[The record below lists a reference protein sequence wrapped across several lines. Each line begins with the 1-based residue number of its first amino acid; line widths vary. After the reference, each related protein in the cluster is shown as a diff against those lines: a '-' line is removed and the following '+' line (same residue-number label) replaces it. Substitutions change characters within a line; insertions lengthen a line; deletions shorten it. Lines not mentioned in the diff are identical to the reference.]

1 MDLTGHVEKRRILLQ
16 EFLITLDIMLPLLL
30 MLGVGWLLRRIG
42 LMTDAMTPGMNQ
54 LVFRVFLPVLLFNNI
69 RTLDLEHAPGLA
81 FSVFIVAS
89 VFGIWLIAQLLMPR
103 FFHDPKKVGVMV
115 QGVFRSNFAVL
126 GIPLMQSM
134 FGSTGLA
141 AVTLGLPLVIPLNN
155 VLGVIALSSAGG
167 KADFRS
173 VFKKIITNPMI
184 IGALLGALMLPL
196 DWTVPAVVDEV
207 CNDLAA
213 LASPIS
219 LLVLG
224 ASLKWQGVRDN
235 RRELVVTVLLKQLIV
250 PFAMVGLAVL
260 LGFRHE
266 ELGVMVILFGAP
278 VAVSSYPMAE
288 AMGCDGPLAASLLVL
303 TTVFSMGTLFALIYL
318 GKLLGV
324 L

>member
-1 MDLTGHVEKRRILLQ
+1 MQ

-30 MLGVGWLLRRIG
+30 MLCVGWLLRHIG

-69 RTLDLEHAPGLA
+69 RTLNLAEAPGLD
-81 FSVFIVAS
+81 FSLYIFLG
-89 VFGIWLIAQLLMPR
+89 VFGVWLIAQLLMPR
-103 FFHDPKKVGVMV
+103 FVHDPRKVGVMV
-115 QGVFRSNFAVL
+115 QGAFRTNFAVL

-134 FGSTGLA
+134 FGDSGLA

-155 VLGVIALSSAGG
+155 VLSVIALSSAGS
-167 KADFRS
+167 KRDFRS
-173 VFKKIITNPMI
+173 VLRKVITNPMI
-184 IGALLGALMLPL
+184 IGALLGAVLLMLDLPL
-196 DWTVPAVVDEV
+196 PDVIDEV
-207 CNDLAA
+207 CDDLAA
-213 LASPIS
+213 LASPVS

-235 RRELVVTVLLKQLIV
+235 KRELIATVLLKQLII

-288 AMGCDGPLAASLLVL
+288 AMGCDGPLAASQLVL
-303 TTVFSMGTLFALIYL
+303 TTVFSMGTLFALIYT